1 MTDRARKPGRT
12 STAIRHATQRLARH
26 KLLLGLIVAAIG
38 AALAV
43 VAWESVNGVPFQN
56 RYKVVVEIPA
66 DAPILKEGDSV
77 RVAGRFAGLITDIEP
92 DNGNVRVTAE
102 LRPEFAPIGND
113 ATAAVR
119 VRSVVYLT
127 YLQINP
133 GNIDDP
139 MPEGGTIPLART
151 GSGVDLL
158 EVVQLFDEK
167 TRDALARTV
176 TTAGTGVAGRGAD
189 LNTAFA
195 DLGAAAPDLT
205 SQLQAAVAQ
214 PGAIATLIAGAARTA
229 SGLRGVHS
237 DDVGQLIG
245 SGAAVVAAVAT
256 HPAELGQAV
265 DLLRPFEDEFIA
277 TAPVATKTLR
287 SADRTA
293 VALQPATTA
302 LAKAL
307 PEINRVLGLGDE
319 IRTETARLTA
329 AINPVLAAAAPVIAS
344 LQPTVASIDPLL
356 GPLHRL
362 TRTVAPYSE
371 DIARAGRG
379 LVAATSTPVNAG
391 QTAAGSIA
399 LRFAPIL
406 TCHKARD
413 PYPDPGETLEH
424 SARC

>member
-1 MTDRARKPGRT
+1 VTAKVRKPGRT
-12 STAIRHATQRLARH
+12 SAAIRHATQRLARH
-26 KLLLGLIVAAIG
+26 KLLLGLVVAAIG

-56 RYKVVVEIPA
+56 RYRIEVEVPA
-66 DAPILKEGDSV
+66 DSPILKEGDSV
-77 RVAGRFAGLITDIEP
+77 RVAGRFAGLITDVSP
-92 DNGNVRVTAE
+92 DSGHVKVTAE

-113 ATAAVR
+113 ATASVR

-127 YLQINP
+127 YLQVNP
-133 GNIDDP
+133 GNVDDP

-158 EVVQLFDEK
+158 EVVQLFDER

-176 TTAGTGVAGRGAD
+176 TTAGTGVAGRGTD

-195 DLGAAAPDLT
+195 DLGASAPDLT
-205 SQLQAAVAQ
+205 TQLRAMTAQ
-214 PGAIATLIAGAARTA
+214 PGAIAALISGAARTA
-229 SGLRGVHS
+229 SGLRGARS

-245 SGAAVVAAVAT
+245 SGAAVVAAAAA
-256 HPAELGQAV
+256 HPAEVGRAI
-265 DLLRPFEDEFIA
+265 DLLRPFEDEFVA
-277 TAPVATKTLR
+277 TAPVATETLR
-287 SADRTA
+287 LADQTG
-293 VALQPATTA
+293 VALKPATTA

-307 PEINRVLGLGDE
+307 PQINRVLALGDE
-319 IRTETARLTA
+319 IRAETGRLTA
-329 AINPVLAAAAPVIAS
+329 AINPVLAAAAPVIAG
-344 LQPTVASIDPLL
+344 LQPTVASINPLL
-356 GPLHRL
+356 GPLGRL
-362 TRTVAPYSE
+362 TSTVKPYSE

-379 LVAATSTPVNAG
+379 LVAATSTPVEAG

-413 PYPDPGETLEH
+413 PYPEPGATLEH
-424 SARC
+424 SQRC